1 MLFGRKLENL
11 VFYIEMI
18 LKNSIRDLGVGVE
31 IGYLLIFGNVSFCF
45 DYVEVVLVNFFFWLG
60 VK

>member
-31 IGYLLIFGNVSFCF
+31 IGYLLIFGNVLFCF